1 MSWNIPDAAGH
12 NRVNRP
18 GWRRRLYALLEDHAS
33 SSNRAGAYA
42 VEIALAAVILINCAA
57 LILWTV
63 PGLREAYGFLFHI
76 GEYTII
82 TILALEYG
90 LRFWTSPE
98 TDTQNPA
105 WRQRWRF
112 VRSPAALID
121 FSVLAVSCLGA
132 FWVLIYGDDLNL
144 TFLLAARLLTRS
156 AKLIRY
162 FPAGRRVGRAVR
174 EKRGQLLT
182 AVVAMLV
189 VLVIASSL
197 MYLAENRAQPDNFS
211 SIPAAMWWGMVTL
224 TTVGYG
230 DTVPVTPAGRVL
242 AAIIAVLGIG
252 LFALPAG
259 IISAGLMETRD
270 DPDNI
275 VSESHCRRCRRCARK
290 RRRTGQ
296 SKYRRRLAVR
306 ETAGGG

>member
-1 MSWNIPDAAGH
+1 M
-12 NRVNRP
+12 
-18 GWRRRLYALLEDHAS
+18 
-33 SSNRAGAYA
+33 
-42 VEIALAAVILINCAA
+42 
-57 LILWTV
+57 
-63 PGLREAYGFLFHI
+63 
-76 GEYTII
+76 
-82 TILALEYG
+82 
-90 LRFWTSPE
+90 
-98 TDTQNPA
+98 
-105 WRQRWRF
+105 
-112 VRSPAALID
+112 
-121 FSVLAVSCLGA
+121 
-132 FWVLIYGDDLNL
+132 LIYGDDLNL

-162 FPAGRRVGRAVR
+162 FPAGRRVGRAVQ

-259 IISAGLMETRD
+259 IISAGLMETGD

-275 VSESHCRRCRRCARK
+275 ASESYCRRCRRCARK

-296 SKYRRRLAVR
+296 GKYRRRLALR